1 VLSHHNL
8 VHGHKLMALL
18 EAARGAVTL
27 GCAQPGSRTGSVSRR
42 RASTA
47 MRAPGAWRRSRS
59 RRVVKRAPKAGE
71 HHKSETIIGQ
81 PQQAGEATVIPVHR
95 LKIAFG
101 AASAKAGAH
110 AGKSG
115 ADSGGQGAGGAVEL
129 DPVAAIAVG
138 KDGHAHLLT
147 VDSDAVSSWSQ
158 LIAEVPDLVARLAHT
173 SATA

>member
-1 VLSHHNL
+1 MSTKISELVNTLL
-8 VHGHKLMALL
+8 DGVHGI
-18 EAARGAVTL
+18 
-27 GCAQPGSRTGSVSRR
+27 S
-42 RASTA
+42 
-47 MRAPGAWRRSRS
+47 
-59 RRVVKRAPKAGE
+59 
-71 HHKSETIIGQ
+71 KSETIIGQ

-147 VDSDAVSSWSQ
+147 VDADSLSSWSQ

-173 SATA
+173 VGDRVNLELKTRGVKAADGLGDGDGRGALPEKSEAKK

>member
-1 VLSHHNL
+1 MSTKISELVNTLL
-8 VHGHKLMALL
+8 DGVHGI
-18 EAARGAVTL
+18 
-27 GCAQPGSRTGSVSRR
+27 S
-42 RASTA
+42 
-47 MRAPGAWRRSRS
+47 
-59 RRVVKRAPKAGE
+59 
-71 HHKSETIIGQ
+71 KSETIIGQ

-101 AASAKAGAH
+101 AATAKAGAH

-147 VDSDAVSSWSQ
+147 VEADSYSSWSQ

-173 SATA
+173 VGDRVNLELKTRGVKAADELGTGDGRGALPEKSEEKK